1 MARGD
6 PVERLLSLAPPSAGN
21 VSYSQ
26 YVLQFI
32 AFALWPARVL
42 GWADGLLFFVANDA
56 EGPAPQIRALT
67 QLGEPSGAQ
76 AVLLD
81 IPDDGGFYTLGGAL
95 SADAL
100 AGFLKAYKA
109 KELPRKQLQK

>member
-42 GWADGLLFFVANDA
+42 GWADGLLFFVFLLSCSYLAA
-56 EGPAPQIRALT
+56 TLIVAPAARA
-67 QLGEPSGAQ
+67 
-76 AVLLD
+76 
-81 IPDDGGFYTLGGAL
+81 
-95 SADAL
+95 
-100 AGFLKAYKA
+100 
-109 KELPRKQLQK
+109 